1 MKVADICRIVE
12 DFASLDKQESYDNSG
27 LQVGNPEAE
36 VSGVL
41 ICLDITESVIDE
53 AIAKGCN
60 MVLSHHPL
68 LFRGLKQITGRT
80 AVERVVIKALQH
92 GVALYSGHTNVDSVR
107 QGVSAKMCEKL
118 GLRPLG
124 FLSAKT
130 EDAGLGMIGEFD
142 QAISED
148 EFLALVKK
156 TFACASLRH
165 SAKTGS
171 MIKRVALCGGSG
183 AEFLSTAM
191 AQKADAYLTA
201 DVKYHEFSA
210 PEGRLLLVDAGHFET
225 EQYTKEIFYDLL
237 SKNIATFA
245 LQISQT
251 EINPVC
257 YF

>member
-1 MKVADICRIVE
+1 
-12 DFASLDKQESYDNSG
+12 
-27 LQVGNPEAE
+27 
-36 VSGVL
+36 
-41 ICLDITESVIDE
+41 
-53 AIAKGCN
+53 
-60 MVLSHHPL
+60 
-68 LFRGLKQITGRT
+68 
-80 AVERVVIKALQH
+80 
-92 GVALYSGHTNVDSVR
+92 
-107 QGVSAKMCEKL
+107 
-118 GLRPLG
+118 
-124 FLSAKT
+124 
-130 EDAGLGMIGEFD
+130 MIGEFD

-171 MIKRVALCGGSG
+171 TIKRVALCGGSG
-183 AEFLSTAM
+183 AEFLSTAI
-191 AQKADAYLTA
+191 AEKADAYLTA

-251 EINPVC
+251 ESNPVC

>member
-1 MKVADICRIVE
+1 MKVAEVCRIIE
-12 DFASLDKQESYDNSG
+12 DFAALDKQESYDNSG
-27 LQVGNPEAE
+27 LQVGDPEAE
-36 VSGVL
+36 VKGLL
-41 ICLDITESVIDE
+41 ICLDITENVIDE

-60 MVLSHHPL
+60 MVVSHHPL

-80 AVERVVIKALQH
+80 AVERSVIKALQA
-92 GVALYSGHTNVDSVR
+92 GVALYSGHTNVDSVQ

-118 GLRPLG
+118 GLRSLG
-124 FLSAKT
+124 FLSAKS

-142 QAISED
+142 QTLSEE
-148 EFLALVKK
+148 EFLALVKQ
-156 TFACASLRH
+156 TFACESLRH
-165 SAKTGS
+165 SAKTG
-171 MIKRVALCGGSG
+171 KTVKKVALCGGSG
-183 AEFLSTAM
+183 AEFLSLAI
-191 AQKADAYLTA
+191 AAGADAYLTA
-201 DVKYHEFSA
+201 DLKYHDFSA

-251 EINPVC
+251 ERNPVC

>member
-92 GVALYSGHTNVDSVR
+92 GVAL
-107 QGVSAKMCEKL
+107 
-118 GLRPLG
+118 
-124 FLSAKT
+124 
-130 EDAGLGMIGEFD
+130 
-142 QAISED
+142 
-148 EFLALVKK
+148 
-156 TFACASLRH
+156 
-165 SAKTGS
+165 
-171 MIKRVALCGGSG
+171 
-183 AEFLSTAM
+183 
-191 AQKADAYLTA
+191 
-201 DVKYHEFSA
+201 
-210 PEGRLLLVDAGHFET
+210 
-225 EQYTKEIFYDLL
+225 
-237 SKNIATFA
+237 
-245 LQISQT
+245 
-251 EINPVC
+251 
-257 YF
+257 